1 MPEVHQHDKGYKEL
15 YSNKTVFL
23 DFLRNILKLD
33 WAKQAEPED
42 LTLVNKSYITGDFS
56 ELESDLVYQMK
67 LDGQEIILYV
77 LMEFQSTVDYR
88 MPVRLLFYM
97 TEILREYLKEK
108 NYSAGDTKVRIPA
121 IFPIV
126 FYNGNAEWKAACS
139 LREITE
145 GGELCGEN
153 LLNLRYALVDV
164 NHQYTEE
171 ELLENDCVS
180 SIVLLLD
187 QHGELPTVLKR
198 LGEIVSRFKS
208 LHEGQNRQIIE
219 QWIRHSGNPKISG
232 NMVEILQ
239 ADKEEVHK
247 MVSNL
252 ARLWDEDIKEAAAKA
267 AEQATEIARAEG
279 ERKAKQARLEER
291 MAIIRALSEQGMTLE
306 FISHTTKEPISEIKK
321 ILQMPS

>member
-1 MPEVHQHDKGYKEL
+1 MPEVHPHDKGYKEL

-23 DFLRNILKLD
+23 DFLRNILHLD
-33 WAKQAEPED
+33 WAKEIEPED

-56 ELESDLVYQMK
+56 ELESDLVYTMK
-67 LDGQEIILYV
+67 LSGQEIILYV
-77 LMEFQSTVDYR
+77 LLEFQSTVDYR

-108 NYSAGDTKVRIPA
+108 DYSAGDSKVKIPA

-126 FYNGNAEWKAACS
+126 LYNGSGEWKAKCS
-139 LREITE
+139 LGEITE
-145 GGELCGEN
+145 GGELCGDN

-171 ELLENDCVS
+171 ELLSNDCVN
-180 SIVLLLD
+180 SIILLLD
-187 QHGELPTVLKR
+187 RHGDMPTVLKR
-198 LGEIVSRFKS
+198 LGEIVTRFKS
-208 LHEGQNRQIIE
+208 LGEGQNRPIIE
-219 QWIRHSGNPKISG
+219 QWIRHCGNPKIAG

-252 ARLWDEDIKEAAAKA
+252 ARLWGEDIREAADY
-267 AEQATEIARAEG
+267 
-279 ERKAKQARLEER
+279 ARLEGKQEGKQEGRQEER
-291 MAIIRALSEQGMTLE
+291 MKIIRSLSGAGLPLDL
-306 FISHTTKEPISEIKK
+306 ISKTTETPVDEIKK
-321 ILQMPS
+321 ILQQPS